1 MIHKFVIN
9 YVNEETRYP
18 LKITFGGG
26 MCYAMKN
33 IKSILKDYN

>member
-18 LKITFGGG
+18 LIIIFGGG
-26 MCYAMKN
+26 MCYVVMKN
-33 IKSILKDYN
+33 IKSILKD